1 MATKYKYTITAPV
14 PKSCFGYGLNFV
26 DGVAV
31 TEDSR
36 IADHLK
42 ARGYEVKKEKVET
55 VPPQNPP
62 KEPPAGNNGA
72 GTNAGTNSNGDQ

>member
-14 PKSCFGYGLNFV
+14 SKCFFGYGLNFV

-31 TEDSR
+31 TEDKR

-42 ARGYEVKKEKVET
+42 AKGYKVKQEKDET
-55 VPPQNPP
+55 VPPQTPS
-62 KEPPAGNNGA
+62 KEPPAGNNA
-72 GTNAGTNSNGDQ
+72 GTNGNDNGAQ

>member
-14 PKSCFGYGLNFV
+14 SKSFFGYGLNFV

-31 TEDSR
+31 TEDKR

-42 ARGYEVKKEKVET
+42 GKGYEVKKEKDET
-55 VPPQNPP
+55 VPPQEPP
-62 KEPPAGNNGA
+62 QEPPAGNN
-72 GTNAGTNSNGDQ
+72 NAGTNSNCDQ

>member
-31 TEDSR
+31 TEDKR

-42 ARGYEVKKEKVET
+42 AKGYEVKKEKDET

-62 KEPPAGNNGA
+62 KEPPAGNDND
-72 GTNAGTNSNGDQ
+72 GTNGNGNNEQ